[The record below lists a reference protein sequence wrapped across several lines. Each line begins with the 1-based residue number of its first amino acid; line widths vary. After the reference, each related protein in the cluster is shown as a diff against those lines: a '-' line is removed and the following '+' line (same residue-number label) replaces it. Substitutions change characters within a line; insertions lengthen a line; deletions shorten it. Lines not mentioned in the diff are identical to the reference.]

1 MWCSELQQAWIYTGS
16 GWHSR
21 DCLGRDIE
29 GSSGS
34 PSEMAVIVQ
43 VGGEMSSRARK
54 EDVLENCL
62 KNKTIGYGGSSL

>member
-1 MWCSELQQAWIYTGS
+1 
-16 GWHSR
+16 
-21 DCLGRDIE
+21 
-29 GSSGS
+29 
-34 PSEMAVIVQ
+34 MAVIVQ